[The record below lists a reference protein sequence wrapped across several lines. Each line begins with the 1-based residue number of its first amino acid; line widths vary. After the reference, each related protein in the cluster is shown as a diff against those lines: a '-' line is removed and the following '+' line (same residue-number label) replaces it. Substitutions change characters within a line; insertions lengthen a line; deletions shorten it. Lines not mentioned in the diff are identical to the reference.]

1 MSSPGEGSDRSLADL
16 MAGVAVVFLL
26 LAVIFIL
33 EARQQREAAIQE
45 KDRAIGK
52 VDSQKEGVRS
62 SLSTLRKELEDLD
75 QTLDGGFIALSGL
88 DGGVNALEIEF
99 KNLQFGLG
107 QCRTPTAYVEQF
119 EQGSVPLINRVCAA
133 VDSMRD
139 AGAEPSI
146 ILEGHT
152 DDRPF
157 LGTSGECGVRNGV
170 AQVSF
175 ENNVRA
181 SAARAQEVFFTI
193 RDQLVDVDAGYELNC
208 LDENFVV
215 SGRGQ
220 TAPRPGTTGSDPSNR
235 RLVIR
240 VRGDLH
246 LQEEP

>member
-1 MSSPGEGSDRSLADL
+1 MSSSGEGSERSLADL

-33 EARQQREAAIQE
+33 EARKQREVAIQE
-45 KDRAIGK
+45 KEKAIGK
-52 VDSQKEGVRS
+52 VDSQKEGVQS
-62 SLSTLRKELEDLD
+62 SLLALREDLVELD
-75 QTLDGGFIALSGL
+75 ATLDGGFIALSGL

-119 EQGSVPLINRVCAA
+119 ERGAVPLINRVCQA

-157 LGTSGECGVRNGV
+157 LGTSGECGVRNGS

-193 RDQLVDVDAGYELNC
+193 RSQLEDAGYELDC
-208 LDENFVV
+208 LDANFVV

-220 TAPRPGTTGSDPSNR
+220 TAPRPGTTGNDPSNR

-240 VRGDLH
+240 VRGDLRW
-246 LQEEP
+246 

>member
-1 MSSPGEGSDRSLADL
+1 

-33 EARQQREAAIQE
+33 EAHQQREAAIRDKE
-45 KDRAIGK
+45 AAIEK
-52 VDSQKEGVRS
+52 VDSQKEGVEESLYALHS
-62 SLSTLRKELEDLD
+62 SLQVLDAELG
-75 QTLDGGFIALSGL
+75 GGFIALSEL

-99 KNLQFGLG
+99 KNMQFELG
-107 QCRTPTAYVEQF
+107 QCRTPPAYVEQF
-119 EQGSVPLINRVCAA
+119 ERGAGPLIHRVCEA
-133 VDSMRD
+133 VNAMRD

-157 LGTSGECGVRNGV
+157 LGTSSECGVRDGV
-170 AQVSF
+170 VQHSF

-181 SAARAQEVFFTI
+181 SAARAQEVFFTV
-193 RDQLVDVDAGYELNC
+193 RKQLRDAGEDRDC
-208 LDENFVV
+208 FDSNFVV

-220 TAPRPGTTGSDPSNR
+220 TAPRPGADGGDAENR

-240 VRGDLH
+240 VRGDLR
-246 LQEEP
+246 L

>member
-1 MSSPGEGSDRSLADL
+1 MSASGDGSEKSLADL

-33 EARQQREAAIQE
+33 DANAQREAAIRDKE
-45 KDRAIGK
+45 AAIEK
-52 VDSQKEGVRS
+52 VDSQKEGVQA
-62 SLSTLRKELEDLD
+62 SLVALREDLIALD
-75 QTLDGGFIALSGL
+75 AELDGGFIALSGL

-99 KNLQFGLG
+99 KNMQFGLG
-107 QCRTPTAYVEQF
+107 QCRTPPAYVEQF
-119 EQGSVPLINRVCAA
+119 ERGAVPLIHRVCETVAA
-133 VDSMRD
+133 MRD

-157 LGTSGECGVRNGV
+157 LGTSWECGVRDGV
-170 AQVSF
+170 VQYSF

-181 SAARAQEVFFTI
+181 SAARAQEVFFTV
-193 RDQLVDVDAGYELNC
+193 RKQLRDAGPERDC
-208 LDENFVV
+208 FDSSFVV

-220 TAPRPGTTGSDPSNR
+220 TAPRPGTDGGEPENR

-240 VRGDLH
+240 VRGDLR
-246 LQEEP
+246 L

>member
-1 MSSPGEGSDRSLADL
+1 MSSSGESSDRSLADL

-33 EARQQREAAIQE
+33 EARKQREEAIRDKE
-45 KDRAIGK
+45 VAIGK
-52 VDSQKEGVRS
+52 VDSQKDGVQA
-62 SLSTLRKELEDLD
+62 SLVALREDLVVLNSG
-75 QTLDGGFIALSGL
+75 LDGGFIALSGL

-107 QCRTPTAYVEQF
+107 ECRTPPEYVEQF
-119 EQGSVPLINRVCAA
+119 QRGAVPLIHRVCEA
-133 VDSMRD
+133 VDAMRD

-157 LGTSGECGVRNGV
+157 LGTSGECGVRNGI
-170 AQVSF
+170 ARFSF

-181 SAARAQEVFFTI
+181 SASRAQEVFFTV
-193 RDQLVDVDAGYELNC
+193 RNQLQDAGYERDC
-208 LDENFVV
+208 LDANFVV

-220 TAPRPGTTGSDPSNR
+220 TAPRPGTAGNEPSNR
-235 RLVIR
+235 RLVLR
-240 VRGDLH
+240 VRGDLR
-246 LQEEP
+246 L

>member
-1 MSSPGEGSDRSLADL
+1 MSASGDGSEKSLADL

-33 EARQQREAAIQE
+33 EAHEQREAAIRDKE
-45 KDRAIGK
+45 AAIEK
-52 VDSQKEGVRS
+52 VDSQKEGVQE
-62 SLSTLRKELEDLD
+62 SLIALREDLISLD
-75 QTLDGGFIALSGL
+75 ATLDGGFIALSGL

-99 KNLQFGLG
+99 KNMQFGLG
-107 QCRTPTAYVEQF
+107 QCRTPPAYVEQF
-119 EQGSVPLINRVCAA
+119 ERGAVPLIHRVCQA
-133 VDSMRD
+133 VDAMRD

-157 LGTSGECGVRNGV
+157 LGTSWECGVREGV
-170 AQVSF
+170 AQFSF

-181 SAARAQEVFFTI
+181 SAARAQEVFFTV
-193 RDQLVDVDAGYELNC
+193 RKQLRDAGYERDC
-208 LDENFVV
+208 FDSNFVV

-220 TAPRPGTTGSDPSNR
+220 TAPRLGTDGSEPSNR

-240 VRGDLH
+240 VRGDLR
-246 LQEEP
+246 L

>member
-1 MSSPGEGSDRSLADL
+1 MSSSGDGSEKSLADL

-33 EARQQREAAIQE
+33 EAREQREAAIRE
-45 KDRAIGK
+45 KEAAIER
-52 VDSQKEGVRS
+52 VDSQKEGVQE
-62 SLSTLRKELEDLD
+62 SLVALREDLVILD
-75 QTLDGGFIALSGL
+75 AELDGGFIALSGL
-88 DGGVNALEIEF
+88 DGGVNSLEIEF

-107 QCRTPTAYVEQF
+107 QCRTPSAYVEQF
-119 EQGSVPLINRVCAA
+119 ERGAIPLIHRVCQA
-133 VDSMRD
+133 VDAMRD

-157 LGTSGECGVRNGV
+157 LGTSWECGVRNGV
-170 AQVSF
+170 AQFSF

-181 SAARAQEVFFTI
+181 SAARAQEVFFTV
-193 RDQLVDVDAGYELNC
+193 RSQLRDAGYERDC
-208 LDENFVV
+208 FDANFVV

-220 TAPRPGTTGSDPSNR
+220 TAPRPGTEGHDSSNR

-240 VRGDLH
+240 VRGDLR
-246 LQEEP
+246 L

>member
-1 MSSPGEGSDRSLADL
+1 MSSPGEGSERSLADL

-33 EARQQREAAIQE
+33 EARKQREAAIRE
-45 KDRAIGK
+45 KEVAIGK
-52 VDSQKEGVRS
+52 VDSQKEGVQA
-62 SLSTLRKELEDLD
+62 SLLALREDLISLD
-75 QTLDGGFIALSGL
+75 ATLDGGFISLSGL

-107 QCRTPTAYVEQF
+107 QCRTPPAYVEQF
-119 EQGSVPLINRVCAA
+119 KRGAVPLIHRVCEA
-133 VDSMRD
+133 VDAMRD
-139 AGAEPSI
+139 AGAEPTI

-157 LGTSGECGVRNGV
+157 LGTSSECGVRNGV
-170 AQVSF
+170 AEVSF

-181 SAARAQEVFFTI
+181 SAARAQEVFFTV
-193 RDQLVDVDAGYELNC
+193 RGQLEDAGYEREC
-208 LDENFVV
+208 LDSNFVV

-220 TAPRPGTTGSDPSNR
+220 TAPRPGTDGSEPSNR

-240 VRGDLH
+240 VRGDLR
-246 LQEEP
+246 L

>member
-1 MSSPGEGSDRSLADL
+1 MSASGDGSEKSLADL

-33 EARQQREAAIQE
+33 EAHQQREAAIRDKE
-45 KDRAIGK
+45 AAIEK
-52 VDSQKEGVRS
+52 VDSQKEGVEK
-62 SLSTLRKELEDLD
+62 SLSRLRSDLLQLD
-75 QTLDGGFIALSGL
+75 AKLDGGFIALSGL

-99 KNLQFGLG
+99 KNLQFALG
-107 QCRTPTAYVEQF
+107 KCQTPRTYVGQF
-119 EQGSVPLINRVCAA
+119 DDGA
-133 VDSMRD
+133 VDLIEQVCLAVDDMRD

-157 LGTSGECGVRNGV
+157 LGTSSECGVRDGV
-170 AQVSF
+170 VEYSF

-181 SAARAQEVFFTI
+181 SAARAQEVFFTV
-193 RDQLVDVDAGYELNC
+193 RNRLPEGSKARTCFDS
-208 LDENFVV
+208 NFVV

-220 TAPRPGTTGSDPSNR
+220 MAPRPGADGGDAENR

-240 VRGDLH
+240 VRGDLR
-246 LQEEP
+246 L

>member
-1 MSSPGEGSDRSLADL
+1 MSQGGEGTDRSLADL

-33 EARQQREAAIQE
+33 DARQQREEAIRE
-45 KDRAIGK
+45 KEVAIGK
-52 VDSQKEGVRS
+52 VDSQKDGVQA
-62 SLSTLRKELEDLD
+62 SLVALRAELVTLDTD
-75 QTLDGGFIALSGL
+75 LDGGFIEMSGL

-107 QCRTPTAYVEQF
+107 ECRTPPEYVQQF
-119 EQGSVPLINRVCAA
+119 RLGAVPLIERVCAA
-133 VDSMRD
+133 VDAMRD

-170 AQVSF
+170 SRFSF

-181 SAARAQEVFFTI
+181 SASRAQEVFFTV
-193 RDQLVDVDAGYELNC
+193 RDQLPAASYARTC
-208 LDENFVV
+208 LDANFVV

-220 TAPRPGTTGSDPSNR
+220 TAPRIGTEGGDPANR
-235 RLVIR
+235 RLVLR
-240 VRGDLH
+240 VRGDLR
-246 LQEEP
+246 L